1 MEKKTDDAMYWALIE
16 ILTSIVTIRIAQ
28 EAIEISDQDK

>member
-1 MEKKTDDAMYWALIE
+1 MEKKADDAMYWALIE

-28 EAIEISDQDK
+28 EANVRPDQDK